1 MHKVSTEE
9 ERTEAA
15 GNEALFARCP
25 IPRAVLRLA
34 LPTVISQIIL
44 VIYNM
49 ADTFFI
55 GLTGSD
61 AKLAAA
67 TICMPTFMILSA
79 VANLFGIGG
88 ASFISRALAREQYRE
103 AREAAAFSFYGCI
116 AVVMA
121 YAAGLWLLRDRVL
134 PALGGEDPA
143 VYAYAEV
150 YLRWAVVIGGVVTA
164 LNSLFGHLIRAEGRA
179 LHAGVGIVLGGV
191 LNMALDPLF
200 MFVLLP
206 AGQEVLGA
214 AAATFAS
221 NCAATLYFAAILLK
235 SRKSSVIR
243 LAPSRRMFDR
253 RLMLA
258 VLSTGL
264 PACLMTILENVS
276 YAVLDHLMARY
287 GIDHQAGLG
296 VAKKINML
304 AHSIVRGMSQG
315 VLPLIAYNYARKDLK
330 RMDHALYL
338 SALSSVAIA
347 TLCMVV
353 SMTSPCALVA
363 LFIRSGSEAIP
374 LGGRFLRILALGA
387 PFSAW
392 AYAVISYF
400 QATKRGG
407 RSFLLAVMRKGLLD
421 IPLMW
426 LLAPRFAAEG
436 IVAATPIADILCAAV
451 ALILFLSFR
460 RRMHRRY
467 AGTPEG
473 G

>member
-1 MHKVSTEE
+1 MQKVLAEKESA
-9 ERTEAA
+9 EASE
-15 GNEALFARCP
+15 NEALFARCP

-88 ASFISRALAREQYRE
+88 ASFISRALAREQHER
-103 AREAAAFSFYGCI
+103 ARAAAAFSFWGCI
-116 AVVMA
+116 AVVAA
-121 YAAGLWLLRDRVL
+121 YATGIWLLRAPVL
-134 PALGGEDPA
+134 HALGGEDPE
-143 VYAYAEV
+143 VYAYAVV
-150 YLRWAVVIGGVVTA
+150 YLRWAVVIGGVTTA

-206 AGQEVLGA
+206 TGQEVLGA

-221 NCAATLYFAAILLK
+221 NCAATLYFAVILLK
-235 SRKSSVIR
+235 TGKSSVIR
-243 LAPSRRMFDR
+243 LAPSLRMLEGKLVR
-253 RLMLA
+253 S

-276 YAVLDHLMARY
+276 YAVLDHLMAGY
-287 GIDHQAGLG
+287 GIDYQAGLG

-330 RMDHALYL
+330 RMDHALCL

-347 TLCMVV
+347 ALCTAV
-353 SMTSPCALVA
+353 SMIFSEGLVA
-363 LFIRSGSEAIP
+363 LFIKSGSEAIS

-426 LLAPRFAAEG
+426 LFAPRFAAGG
-436 IVAATPIADILCAAV
+436 IVAATPIADVACSAV
-451 ALILFLSFR
+451 ALLLFLSFR
-460 RRMHRRY
+460 RRIRR
-467 AGTPEG
+467 
-473 G
+473 